1 MTSQA
6 AVRDT
11 AELIELTLLQRNV
24 EKTLGNSL
32 NAQQHMSLNIFELLQ
47 SMCFV

>member
-11 AELIELTLLQRNV
+11 AELIELTLLQCNV
-24 EKTLGNSL
+24 EKTL
-32 NAQQHMSLNIFELLQ
+32 
-47 SMCFV
+47 VTV